1 MVENIFEIKITDE
14 ARHDLEKI
22 YDYISLE
29 LKNDI
34 AAKKL
39 IRKIRDSIIRLREFP
54 YMSELLKDEILRK
67 KGYRKIVI
75 DNYIVIYKVNKDER
89 LVIIVRIIYNR
100 RQYQDLI

>member
-89 LVIIVRIIYNR
+89 SVIIVRIIYNR

>member
-1 MVENIFEIKITDE
+1 MVDNIFEIKITDE

>member
-1 MVENIFEIKITDE
+1 
-14 ARHDLEKI
+14 
-22 YDYISLE
+22 
-29 LKNDI
+29 
-34 AAKKL
+34 
-39 IRKIRDSIIRLREFP
+39 
-54 YMSELLKDEILRK
+54 MSELLKDEILRK

>member
-54 YMSELLKDEILRK
+54 YMSEL
-67 KGYRKIVI
+67 
-75 DNYIVIYKVNKDER
+75 
-89 LVIIVRIIYNR
+89 
-100 RQYQDLI
+100 

>member
-75 DNYIVIYKVNKDER
+75 DNYIVIYKVNKDEKS
-89 LVIIVRIIYNR
+89 VIIVRIIYNR

>member
-1 MVENIFEIKITDE
+1 MVDNIFEIKITDE

-29 LKNDI
+29 FKNDI

>member
-1 MVENIFEIKITDE
+1 MVDNIFEIKITDE

-89 LVIIVRIIYNR
+89 SVIIVRIIYNR

>member
-1 MVENIFEIKITDE
+1 MAGKIYEIKITEE
-14 ARHDLEKI
+14 ARHDIEKI
-22 YDYISLE
+22 YDYISIE

-34 AAKKL
+34 AAKIL
-39 IRKIRDSIIRLREFP
+39 MRKIQDSLLRLREFP

-75 DNYIVIYKVNKDER
+75 DNYIAIYKVNKAKEK
-89 LVIIVRIIYNR
+89 VIVLRIFYNR